1 MQFLEGIDPNPENY
15 VTAGIVHN
23 SRQQVGVL
31 CRLEPNKQAL
41 VSFDARVPC
50 LMPLTDDLFVF
61 SFQMF
66 RLTVRSSKDI
76 VSQTICE
83 LLYEQF

>member
-1 MQFLEGIDPNPENY
+1 MQLLEGIDPNPENY
-15 VTAGIVHN
+15 VTAGIVHS

-31 CRLEPNKQAL
+31 CRLEPNKQAQ
-41 VSFDARVPC
+41 VSSALLCPTPR
-50 LMPLTDDLFVF
+50 LTRLP
-61 SFQMF
+61 SSQMF
-66 RLTVRSSKDI
+66 RLTVRSSKDV